1 LKGFF
6 ERSKTLLQQVQD
18 ERREYKKIAILITI
32 VMSFLPFELSAC
44 YRFGLEAHYDY
55 KLGPS
60 LAVTFNCKTKY
71 VTAATAL
78 HYFPLKKSGENILP
92 CASIIEPTLLD
103 WLTSY
108 IMPPSDNNAQAQP
121 ALSYCVGA
129 VASGSTK
136 YVTGLASC
144 HYSLTRGT
152 FEPAADLLLNEE
164 NLPRDGNWIADFK
177 HKPTR
182 ILARSAFDISK
193 EVTIL
198 LATKKLNQYN
208 YQYNTA
214 QITHA
219 NAIAFM
225 KKSNELERKIEEL
238 NKLLS

>member
-1 LKGFF
+1 MNRLFF
-6 ERSKTLLQQVQD
+6 ISMLCS
-18 ERREYKKIAILITI
+18 IA
-32 VMSFLPFELSAC
+32 MPFGVCAC

-78 HYFPLKKSGENILP
+78 HYFPLKKPGKAILP
-92 CASIIEPTLLD
+92 CSSVIEPTLLG

-108 IMPPSDNNAQAQP
+108 ITPPGDNIAQAQP
-121 ALSYCVGA
+121 TLSYCVGA

-136 YVTGLASC
+136 YVTGVASC

-164 NLPRDGNWIADFK
+164 NLPRDEDWKKDFK
-177 HKPTR
+177 YKPTR
-182 ILARSAFDISK
+182 FLARSAFDISK
-193 EVTIL
+193 GVTIL

-208 YQYNTA
+208 YQYNRT
-214 QITHA
+214 QIAHA